1 MPTEPPPSLL
11 RIGERVAARIDEML
25 EAEQARWSA
34 IDADLGE
41 PFDALRAFIRGGK
54 RLRPAFCHW
63 GWVGAGGRTGDDE
76 DAGTIG
82 TSQAVLDAG
91 AALELLHTFAL
102 VHDDIMDDSVRRHG
116 IECLHVDFAGRHRSR
131 SWHGEDRRFGDGAA
145 ILIGDLAFVYADA
158 LLLGAPRAALDIF
171 LELRLEVNV
180 GQYLDLLGTASRE
193 ASAAQA
199 RRICVYKS
207 GKYTIE
213 RPLHL
218 GAALAGRLD
227 ELAPHYTA
235 YGIPL
240 GEAFQLRDDLLG
252 AFGDG
257 ARLGKEVA
265 EDLREGKP
273 TALYALARA
282 AARGEDAEL
291 LDRRFGHHDIDD
303 DEVAAI
309 QQIMENTGARATVEA
324 SVTQLTDEAL
334 AAIHTAPIPDRAR
347 DELVQ
352 LAHFV
357 AGRDF

>member
-11 RIGERVAARIDEML
+11 RIGERVAARIDELL

-41 PFDALRAFIRGGK
+41 PFEALRAFIRGGK

-63 GWVGAGGRTGDDE
+63 GWVGAGGQTTSKE
-76 DAGTIG
+76 DAETV
-82 TSQAVLDAG
+82 SADQAVVDAG

-116 IECLHVDFAGRHRSR
+116 IDCLHVDFAARHRAR
-131 SWHGEDRRFGDGAA
+131 TWHGEDRRFGDGAA

-158 LLLGAPRAALDIF
+158 LLVGAPRAALDIF

-180 GQYLDLLGTASRE
+180 GQYLDLLGTASRQ
-193 ASAAQA
+193 ASAEQA

-282 AARGEDAEL
+282 AARGRDAEL

-309 QQIMENTGARATVEA
+309 QQIMEDTGARATVEE
-324 SVTQLTDEAL
+324 SVTRLTDEAL
-334 AAIHTAPIPDRAR
+334 AAINAAPIPEGAR